1 MNTLTA
7 INWLALIA
15 FYIGIFYFFHKNKKD
30 VARQW
35 GIFFAYRTQKGLKFI
50 KNLALKLKGFWT
62 VYGYIA
68 IPVVFIAMI
77 GMVAMLLLSVI
88 NMFAA
93 PETAAPVAGLVVPWA
108 TTGVHGAIITVSIWY
123 FIIAVIVTLVVHEGA
138 HAVITATH
146 KMRLKSTGV
155 GLFAIIPFAFV
166 EPDEEQIAKASTKK
180 QLSVY
185 AAGPFTN
192 FITAAI
198 VILIMFFLI
207 LPGLASG
214 VHIDGLTVAD
224 LEPGSPADLSELQ
237 VGDTIISIDG
247 NSLSGDAIKAGVLAT
262 TYTGALGL
270 PAEKLAPLQTEPG
283 QTIEVET
290 LDGKIIQ
297 ITAEAHTPTPT
308 VTNKVA
314 MAIGLKSESE
324 FEPRGVVGLKG
335 LSYNISEKAG
345 SSAAMII
352 ILGTLYAILA
362 WVAVFNVGIGLFN
375 TLPIGP
381 LDGGRMVSTVIK
393 RAMKGKNGSRVFALI
408 STFVLATL
416 LFGVFG
422 AYLLKLF

>member
-15 FYIGIFYFFHKNKKD
+15 FYIGVFYFFHKNKKD

-50 KNLALKLKGFWT
+50 KNLALKLRRFW
-62 VYGYIA
+62 VAYGYIG
-68 IPVVFIAMI
+68 IPVVFLAMI
-77 GMVAMLLLSVI
+77 GMIVTLVLSVI

-123 FIIAVIVTLVVHEGA
+123 FIIAVAVTLIVHEGA

-180 QLSVY
+180 QLAVY

-192 FITAAI
+192 FLTAAVI
-198 VILIMFFLI
+198 ILIMFFLV
-207 LPGLASG
+207 LPGLAGSM
-214 VHIDGLTVAD
+214 HIEGLTVAALD
-224 LEPGSPADLSELQ
+224 PGSPADLSELQ
-237 VGDTIISIDG
+237 EGDTIVRIDG
-247 NSLSGDAIKAGVLAT
+247 TSLAGDPIKAGILAT

-270 PAEKLAPLQTEPG
+270 PAEKLELLRTAPG

-290 LDGKIIQ
+290 LDGKVIQ

-308 VTNKVA
+308 VTDKVL
-314 MAIGLKSESE
+314 MTIGMKSESE
-324 FEPRGVVGLKG
+324 FEQRGAVGLRG
-335 LSYNISEKAG
+335 LSYKISEKAG

-393 RAMKGKNGSRVFALI
+393 RTMKGKKGSRVFALI